1 MYTYKAK
8 VGRVID
14 GDTVVLEIDLGFNIF
29 HVMSCRLLGV
39 NAPELNAKDEE
50 TQFYAVKSKEF
61 LMSLLPVGKIVTIK
75 SKKLDKYGRA
85 LVLID
90 GVNDE
95 MNIYMATC
103 KTFVKK

>member
-8 VGRVID
+8 VARVID
-14 GDTVVLEIDLGFNIF
+14 GDTVVLEIDLGFKIF
-29 HVMSCRLLGV
+29 HVMSCRLLNV
-39 NAPELNAKDEE
+39 NAPELNAEDEQ
-50 TQFYAVKSKEF
+50 TKAAAKASRGF
-61 LMSLLPVGKIVTIK
+61 LMYLLGVGKIVTIE

-90 GVNDE
+90 GVNDI
-95 MNIYMATC
+95 MNEYLATC

>member
-14 GDTVVLEIDLGFNIF
+14 GDTVVLEIDLGFKIF

-39 NAPELNAKDEE
+39 NAPELNAKDDP
-50 TQFYAVKSKEF
+50 TKAAAVKCTEY
-61 LMSLLPVGKIVTIK
+61 LMSLLPVGKIVTIE

-85 LVLID
+85 LVWMN

-95 MNIYMATC
+95 MNKFISPYNSI
-103 KTFVKK
+103 KI

>member
-1 MYTYKAK
+1 MYTYKAQ

-50 TQFYAVKSKEF
+50 TKFYAVKSKEF
-61 LMSLLPVGKIVTIK
+61 LMSLLPVGKIVTIE

-85 LVLID
+85 LVWMD
-90 GVNDE
+90 GVNDK
-95 MNIYMATC
+95 MN
-103 KTFVKK
+103 TFISEYEPKK

>member
-29 HVMSCRLLGV
+29 HLMSCRLLGV

-50 TQFYAVKSKEF
+50 TKFYAVISKEF
-61 LMSLLPVGKIVTIK
+61 LMLLLPVGKIVTIE

-95 MNIYMATC
+95 MREYLATC

>member
-8 VGRVID
+8 VARVID

-39 NAPELNAKDEE
+39 NAPELNAKDEVIKVE
-50 TQFYAVKSKEF
+50 ANACKNF
-61 LMSLLPVGKIVTIK
+61 LMSLLPVGKIVTIE

-90 GVNDE
+90 GVNDI
-95 MNIYMATC
+95 MNEYLATC